1 MEELSYTFINFLQ
14 RYRTDIG
21 DALFTGL
28 SFLGS
33 EEFFLLLFP
42 ILYWVVDKRFTLRF
56 ALLFLL
62 STGLNDLLKLAFAQ
76 PRPDP
81 ARVMVLATEPTNG
94 MPSGHAQSAV
104 TTWGYIAYLFSQ
116 RWVQVSLVLLI
127 LGISLSRLYLG
138 VHFIGD
144 IVGGW
149 VIGLLIMVLFI
160 RVTPSVSAWS
170 QQQPAGVLVTVIT
183 LLPLLLLV
191 LPETETLPRA
201 IGAATG
207 ALWGC
212 VADYRRLRFQERGAP
227 YGQRALRLLIGLVVM
242 LLIWRGLKPFLDL
255 WGAFGVFVRYALI
268 GAWLTGGAPLVF
280 VKLRLAPQETS
291 LSVVPPI
298 AQLPAEVS

>member
-1 MEELSYTFINFLQ
+1 MDELSYSFINFLQ
-14 RYRTDIG
+14 SYRTDIG

-62 STGLNDLLKLAFAQ
+62 STGFNDLLKLAFAQ

-81 ARVMVLATEPTNG
+81 TRVLVLATEPTNG
-94 MPSGHAQSAV
+94 LPSGHAQSAV
-104 TTWGYIAYLFSQ
+104 TTWGYIAYLSSQ
-116 RWVQVSLVLLI
+116 RWVQLLMVVLI

-149 VIGLLIMVLFI
+149 LIGMLLIFGFI
-160 RVTPSVSAWS
+160 RMTPLVATWS
-170 QQQPAGVLVTVIT
+170 QQQSAGMLVAFVT

-191 LPETETLPRA
+191 LPETETIPRA

-212 VADYRRLRFQERGAP
+212 VADYRRLRFQERGATYVQ
-227 YGQRALRLLIGLVVM
+227 YGMRLLIGLVVM
-242 LLIWRGLKPFLDL
+242 LLIWRGLKPLLDL
-255 WGAFGVFVRYALI
+255 WGTFGVFVRYALI
-268 GAWLTGGAPLVF
+268 GLWLTGGAPLVF
-280 VKLRLAPQETS
+280 VKLRLAPQET
-291 LSVVPPI
+291 LSSVPRSTQ
-298 AQLPAEVS
+298 QLPAKVS